1 VDGRQRKLASRHQ
14 TIYQVRNEGGWHI
27 FRVRLI
33 PVREAVADGRLL
45 DRWAE
50 LEAGALEP
58 NPFYAPQVVLPAAR
72 HLEHGQA
79 AQLLVAEHGGELRF
93 LLPVSGSSGLR
104 RLPIAG
110 LRAWMHDY
118 CFLGTPLLA
127 AHGDPDRV
135 WAAVIEHLRRH
146 SPAPVLVIPLH
157 PAQGPVAAA
166 LHRTVLGAGIGIRR
180 SPVVSRGFVLRRP
193 EPTYAREWMSCKHLA
208 NLSCRRH
215 LGRTLGTE
223 VVTVDRSADGVEEA
237 VEQFLALESKGWKGR
252 SRTALSCRPGHDR
265 FFREMSRGFADQGR
279 LMFLSMEAGPRVVAQ
294 NTALVA
300 GDGLFGFKRA
310 YDEEFSRW
318 SPGSLLD
325 FDVLDWFHRSARL
338 AWLDTCSAPEDGTGS
353 RAFGDRRPLCTLA
366 VPLGPL
372 GTAGAAMVPAGV
384 RARRYVRGTRAG
396 QLVRRRPHARK
407 KG

>member
-1 VDGRQRKLASRHQ
+1 ML
-14 TIYQVRNEGGWHI
+14 
-27 FRVRLI
+27 RVRLI
-33 PVREAVADGRLL
+33 PVRDAAADPRLL

-58 NPFYAPQVVLPAAR
+58 NPFFAPQMVLPAAR

-79 AQLLVAEHGGELRF
+79 AQLLLAEDGDALRF

-104 RLPIAG
+104 RLPITG
-110 LRAWMHDY
+110 LRPWMHDY

-146 SPAPVLVIPLH
+146 RPAPVLVIPLH
-157 PAQGPVAAA
+157 PAQGRVVAA
-166 LHRTVLGAGIGIRR
+166 LHRTGLGAGLGIRHT
-180 SPVVSRGFVLRRP
+180 PAASRGFVVRRP
-193 EPTYAREWMSCKHLA
+193 EPTYAREWMSRKHLA
-208 NLSCRRH
+208 NMARRRRH
-215 LGRTLGTE
+215 LGKALGTE
-223 VVTVDRSADGVEEA
+223 VVTVDRAADGFDKA

-265 FFREMSRGFADQGR
+265 FFREMCQGFADQGR
-279 LMFLSMEAGPRVVAQ
+279 LMFLSLEAGPRVVAQ

-300 GDGLFGFKRA
+300 GEGLFGFKRA
-310 YDEEFSRW
+310 YDEEFARW

-325 FDVLDWFHRSARL
+325 LDVLDWFHRSAPL
-338 AWLDTCSAPEDGTGS
+338 AWLDTCSAPDDGNGS
-353 RAFGDRRPLCTLA
+353 RAFGDRRPLSTLA
-366 VPLGPL
+366 VPLSPL
-372 GTAGAAMVPAGV
+372 GGAAAAMVPAGA
-384 RARRYVRGTRAG
+384 RARRALRATRAG
-396 QLVRRRPHARK
+396 ELVRRRRHARK

>member
-1 VDGRQRKLASRHQ
+1 LL
-14 TIYQVRNEGGWHI
+14 
-27 FRVRLI
+27 RVRLI
-33 PVREAVADGRLL
+33 PVRDAAADPRLL

-50 LEAGALEP
+50 LEADALEP
-58 NPFYAPQVVLPAAR
+58 NPFFAPQMVLPAAR

-79 AQLLVAEHGGELRF
+79 AQLLVADDGHALRF

-104 RLPIAG
+104 RRPITG
-110 LRAWMHDY
+110 LRPWMHDY

-166 LHRTVLGAGIGIRR
+166 LHRTGLGAGLGIRR
-180 SPVVSRGFVLRRP
+180 SPAASRGFVARRP
-193 EPTYAREWMSCKHLA
+193 EPTYAREWMSRKHLA
-208 NLSCRRH
+208 NMARRRRH
-215 LGRTLGTE
+215 LGKTLGTE
-223 VVTVDRSADGVEEA
+223 VVTVERASDGFDKA
-237 VEQFLALESKGWKGR
+237 VEQFLELESKGWKGR

-265 FFREMSRGFADQGR
+265 FFREMTRGFAEQGR
-279 LMFLSMEAGPRVVAQ
+279 LMFLSMEAGSQVVAQ

-300 GDGLFGFKRA
+300 GEGLFGFKRA

-325 FDVLDWFHRSARL
+325 LDVLDWFHRSAPL
-338 AWLDTCSAPEDGTGS
+338 AWLDTCSAPDDGTGS

-366 VPLGPL
+366 VPLSPL
-372 GTAGAAMVPAGV
+372 GGAAAAMVPAGA
-384 RARRYVRGTRAG
+384 RARRYARATKAG
-396 QLVRRRPHARK
+396 QLVRRRRHARK

>member
-1 VDGRQRKLASRHQ
+1 MSRHAW
-14 TIYQVRNEGGWHI
+14 TETKGGWRI

-33 PVREAVADGRLL
+33 PVREAAADARLL

-50 LEAGALEP
+50 LESGALEP
-58 NPFYAPQVVLPAAR
+58 NPFFAPQMVLPAAR
-72 HLEHGQA
+72 HLEGGQA
-79 AQLLVAEHGGELRF
+79 AQLLVAEEGDELRF

-110 LRAWMHDY
+110 LRPWMHDY

-127 AHGDPDRV
+127 ADGDPDRI

-157 PAQGPVAAA
+157 PSQGPVAAA
-166 LHRTVLGAGIGIRR
+166 LHRTGLGAGLGIRR
-180 SPVVSRGFVLRRP
+180 SPAASRGFVVRRL
-193 EPTYAREWMSCKHLA
+193 EPTYAREWMSH
-208 NLSCRRH
+208 RH
-215 LGRTLGTE
+215 LNNMARRRRQLSKALGAE
-223 VVTVDRSADGVEEA
+223 VVTVERAVDGFDKA
-237 VEQFLALESKGWKGR
+237 VEQFLELESKGWKGR

-265 FFREMSRGFADQGR
+265 FFREMTRGFADRGR
-279 LMFLSMEAGPRVVAQ
+279 LMFLSMEAGSQVVAQ

-300 GDGLFGFKRA
+300 GEGLFGFKRA

-325 FDVLDWFHRSARL
+325 LDVLDWFHRSTPL
-338 AWLDTCSAPEDGTGS
+338 AWLDTCCAPEDGAGS
-353 RAFGDRRPLCTLA
+353 RAFGDRRPLRTLA
-366 VPLGPL
+366 VPLSPL
-372 GTAGAAMVPAGV
+372 GNAAAALVPAGA
-384 RARRYVRGTRAG
+384 RARSYARGTRAA
-396 QLVRRRPHARK
+396 QLVRRRRLARR

>member
-1 VDGRQRKLASRHQ
+1 ML
-14 TIYQVRNEGGWHI
+14 
-27 FRVRLI
+27 RVRLI
-33 PVREAVADGRLL
+33 PVRDAAADPRLL
-45 DRWAE
+45 DRWSE

-58 NPFYAPQVVLPAAR
+58 NPFFAPQMVLPAAR

-79 AQLLVAEHGGELRF
+79 AQLLLAEDGDALRF

-104 RLPIAG
+104 RLPVTG
-110 LRAWMHDY
+110 LRPWMHDY

-157 PAQGPVAAA
+157 PAQGAVAAA
-166 LHRTVLGAGIGIRR
+166 LHRTGLGAGLGIRR
-180 SPVVSRGFVLRRP
+180 SPAVSRGFVVRRP
-193 EPTYAREWMSCKHLA
+193 EPTYAREWMSRKHLA
-208 NLSCRRH
+208 NMARRRRH
-215 LGRTLGTE
+215 LGKALGTE
-223 VVTVDRSADGVEEA
+223 VVTVDRAADGFDKA
-237 VEQFLALESKGWKGR
+237 VEQFLELESKGWKGR

-265 FFREMSRGFADQGR
+265 FFREMTRGFAEQGR
-279 LMFLSMEAGPRVVAQ
+279 LMFLSMEAGSQVVAQ

-300 GDGLFGFKRA
+300 GEGLFGFKRA

-325 FDVLDWFHRSARL
+325 LDVLDWFHRSAPL
-338 AWLDTCSAPEDGTGS
+338 AWLDTCSAPDDGTGS

-366 VPLGPL
+366 VPLSPL
-372 GTAGAAMVPAGV
+372 GSAAAAMVPAGA
-384 RARRYVRGTRAG
+384 RARRSLRATRAG
-396 QLVRRRPHARK
+396 QLVRRRRHARK

>member
-1 VDGRQRKLASRHQ
+1 LL
-14 TIYQVRNEGGWHI
+14 
-27 FRVRLI
+27 RVRLI
-33 PVREAVADGRLL
+33 PVRDAAADPRLL

-50 LEAGALEP
+50 LEADALEP
-58 NPFYAPQVVLPAAR
+58 NPFFAPQMVLPAAR

-79 AQLLVAEHGGELRF
+79 AQLLVADDGHALRF

-104 RLPIAG
+104 RRPITG
-110 LRAWMHDY
+110 LRPWMHDY

-166 LHRTVLGAGIGIRR
+166 LHRTGLGAGLGIRR
-180 SPVVSRGFVLRRP
+180 SPAASRGFVARRP
-193 EPTYAREWMSCKHLA
+193 EPTYAREWMSRKHLA
-208 NLSCRRH
+208 NMARRRRH
-215 LGRTLGTE
+215 LGKTLGTE
-223 VVTVDRSADGVEEA
+223 VVTVERASDGFDKA
-237 VEQFLALESKGWKGR
+237 VEQFLELESKGWKGR

-265 FFREMSRGFADQGR
+265 FFREMTRGFAEQGR
-279 LMFLSMEAGPRVVAQ
+279 LMFLSMEAGSQVVAQ

-300 GDGLFGFKRA
+300 GEGLFGFKRA

-325 FDVLDWFHRSARL
+325 LDVLDWFHRSAPL
-338 AWLDTCSAPEDGTGS
+338 AWLDTCSAPDDGTGS

-366 VPLGPL
+366 VPLSPL
-372 GTAGAAMVPAGV
+372 GGAAATMVPAGA
-384 RARRYVRGTRAG
+384 RARRYARATKAG
-396 QLVRRRPHARK
+396 QLVRRRRHARK

>member
-1 VDGRQRKLASRHQ
+1 VTGQASVPKRK
-14 TIYQVRNEGGWHI
+14 GGWRI
-27 FRVRLI
+27 LRVRLVPI
-33 PVREAVADGRLL
+33 REAAADARLL

-50 LEAGALEP
+50 LESRALEP
-58 NPFYAPQVVLPAAR
+58 NPFFAPQMVLPAAR
-72 HLEHGQA
+72 HLEDGRA
-79 AQLLVAEHGGELRF
+79 AQLLVAEQGDELRF

-104 RLPIAG
+104 RLAIAG
-110 LRAWMHDY
+110 LRPWMHDY

-127 AHGDPDRV
+127 ADGDPDRV
-135 WAAVIEHLRRH
+135 WAAVIEHLRRR

-166 LHRTVLGAGIGIRR
+166 LHRAGLGAGFAIRR
-180 SPVVSRGFVLRRP
+180 SPTASRGFVLRRP
-193 EPTYAREWMSCKHLA
+193 EPTYAREWMSRKHLA
-208 NLSCRRH
+208 NQSRRRRH
-215 LGRTLGTE
+215 LGKALGTE
-223 VVTVDRSADGVEEA
+223 VVTVERDVDGFDKA
-237 VEQFLALESKGWKGR
+237 VERFLELESKGWKGR

-265 FFREMSRGFADQGR
+265 FFREMTRGFADCGR
-279 LMFLSMEAGPRVVAQ
+279 LMFLSMEAGSQVVAQ

-300 GDGLFGFKRA
+300 GEGLFGFKRA

-325 FDVLDWFHRSARL
+325 LDVLDWFHRSAPL

-366 VPLGPL
+366 VPLSPL
-372 GTAGAAMVPAGV
+372 GAAAAVMVPAGA
-384 RARRYVRGTRAG
+384 RARRYVRDTRAG
-396 QLVRRRPHARK
+396 RLVRQRRHARK

>member
-1 VDGRQRKLASRHQ
+1 ML
-14 TIYQVRNEGGWHI
+14 
-27 FRVRLI
+27 RVRLI
-33 PVREAVADGRLL
+33 PVRDAAADPRLL

-58 NPFYAPQVVLPAAR
+58 NPFFAPQMVLPAAR

-79 AQLLVAEHGGELRF
+79 AQLLVADDGDALRF
-93 LLPVSGSSGLR
+93 LLPVSGSSGLWR
-104 RLPIAG
+104 PPITG
-110 LRAWMHDY
+110 LRPWMHDY

-135 WAAVIEHLRRH
+135 WAAVTERLRRH

-166 LHRTVLGAGIGIRR
+166 LHRTGMGAGLGIRR
-180 SPVVSRGFVLRRP
+180 SPAASRGFVARRP
-193 EPTYAREWMSCKHLA
+193 EPTYAREWMSRKHLA
-208 NLSCRRH
+208 NMARRRRH
-215 LGRTLGTE
+215 LGKTLGTE
-223 VVTVDRSADGVEEA
+223 VVTVERASDGFDKA
-237 VEQFLALESKGWKGR
+237 VEQFLELESKGWKGR

-265 FFREMSRGFADQGR
+265 FFREMTRGFAEQGR
-279 LMFLSMEAGPRVVAQ
+279 LMFLSMEAGSQVVAQ

-300 GDGLFGFKRA
+300 GEGLFGFKRA

-325 FDVLDWFHRSARL
+325 LDVLDWFHRSAPL
-338 AWLDTCSAPEDGTGS
+338 AWLDTCSAPDDGTGS

-366 VPLGPL
+366 VPLSPL
-372 GTAGAAMVPAGV
+372 GSAAAAMVPAGA
-384 RARRYVRGTRAG
+384 RAHRYVRATRAG
-396 QLVRRRPHARK
+396 QLVRRRRHARK

>member
-1 VDGRQRKLASRHQ
+1 ML
-14 TIYQVRNEGGWHI
+14 
-27 FRVRLI
+27 RVRLI
-33 PVREAVADGRLL
+33 PVRDAAADPRLL

-58 NPFYAPQVVLPAAR
+58 NPFFAPQMVLPAAR
-72 HLEHGQA
+72 HLEHGHA
-79 AQLLVAEHGGELRF
+79 AQLLVAENGDALRF

-104 RLPIAG
+104 RLPITG
-110 LRAWMHDY
+110 LRPWMHDY

-135 WAAVIEHLRRH
+135 WAAVTEHLRRH

-166 LHRTVLGAGIGIRR
+166 LHRTGLGAGLGIRR
-180 SPVVSRGFVLRRP
+180 SPAVSRGFVARRP
-193 EPTYAREWMSCKHLA
+193 EPTYAREWMSRKHLA
-208 NLSCRRH
+208 NMARRRRH
-215 LGRTLGTE
+215 LAKTLGTE
-223 VVTVDRSADGVEEA
+223 VVTVERASDGFDKA
-237 VEQFLALESKGWKGR
+237 VEQFLELESKGWKGR

-265 FFREMSRGFADQGR
+265 FFREMTRGFAEQGR
-279 LMFLSMEAGPRVVAQ
+279 LMFLSMEAGSQVVAQ

-300 GDGLFGFKRA
+300 GEGLFGFKRA

-325 FDVLDWFHRSARL
+325 LDVLDWFHRSAPL

-366 VPLGPL
+366 VPLSPL
-372 GTAGAAMVPAGV
+372 GGAAAAMVPAGA
-384 RARRYVRGTRAG
+384 RARRYVRATRAG
-396 QLVRRRPHARK
+396 QLVRRRRHARK